1 MSIFSV
7 FYKPNKAVSNALS
20 NPNLGLGTLLVLIYC
35 VVSYLPYIYLGF
47 AFDAYKF
54 LLSIIFTLAG
64 WILVSIIFYLIMA
77 IIRGKSSKFVQGPAS
92 FSGIMTAVSLVYLFF
107 IVGGLVSVIAATS
120 FSPQFIS
127 VAKISME
134 EGFNIQDTTI
144 LTGIVSEKNVEE
156 LETFAS
162 GKMLDVE
169 KKDSLLQAMNYGGN
183 ILGNANMLFWSVLLS
198 LALMI
203 LGFLFVFY
211 PITSNLVKLGFLGN
225 LVIFI
230 IAILVFSYLGNLLI
244 SVFG

>member
-7 FYKPNKAVSNALS
+7 FYKPNKAVSAALS

-64 WILVSIIFYLIMA
+64 WILVSVIFYLIMA

-120 FSPQFIS
+120 FSPQFVS

-134 EGFNIQDTTI
+134 EGFNIQDTTK
-144 LTGIVSEKNVEE
+144 LTGIVSEKNTEE
-156 LETFAS
+156 LETFAND
-162 GKMLDVE
+162 KMLDVE
-169 KKDSLLQAMNYGGN
+169 KKDSLLQAMNYEGN

-225 LVIFI
+225 LIIFI
-230 IAILVFSYLGNLLI
+230 IAIVVFSYLGNLLI
-244 SVFG
+244 NVFA